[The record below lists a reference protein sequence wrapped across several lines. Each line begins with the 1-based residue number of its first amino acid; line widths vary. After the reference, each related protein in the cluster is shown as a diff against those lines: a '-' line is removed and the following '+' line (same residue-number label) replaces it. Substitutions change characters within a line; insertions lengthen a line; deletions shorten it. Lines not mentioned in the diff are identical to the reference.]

1 MGDFFWSIFWQHV
14 TFEQQFIHFY
24 FPRILLGPSLG
35 ECEFLKSVESRPIR
49 SRSSSRAGGMLKAKA
64 AKQELAHVHPTT
76 KIPVRQSGGGA
87 EVSNGKHLRR
97 ISTNAA
103 SAAAAAKDLPDLPK
117 SNVPKSR
124 RRKKRDGGA
133 ATSSSE
139 SSVEP
144 CRLEFVLLQ

>member
-1 MGDFFWSIFWQHV
+1 
-14 TFEQQFIHFY
+14 
-24 FPRILLGPSLG
+24 
-35 ECEFLKSVESRPIR
+35 
-49 SRSSSRAGGMLKAKA
+49 MLKAKA

-87 EVSNGKHLRR
+87 EVRNGKHLRR

-117 SNVPKSR
+117 NNVPKSR

-144 CRLEFVLLQ
+144 CRLEFVLQ